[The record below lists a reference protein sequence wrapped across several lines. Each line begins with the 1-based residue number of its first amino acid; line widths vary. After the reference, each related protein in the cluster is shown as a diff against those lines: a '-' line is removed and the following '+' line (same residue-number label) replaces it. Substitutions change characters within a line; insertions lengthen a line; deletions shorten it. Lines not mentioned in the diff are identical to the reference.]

1 MPGSG
6 ASPRSTKALEQEAA
20 DWFGKMHGPDA
31 DRVRLEF
38 ERWRASDPAR
48 RAAYAE
54 LEQLWQASAGL
65 ANTPI
70 GRARNLP
77 VRRPSIFA
85 MPGPRIAFASLA
97 LVVAIGCGAF
107 FLWPRGTGP
116 APVVA
121 QTPPPVATGIGEIR
135 TIRLAD
141 GSTVTLDTDSAI
153 EVALSNSAR
162 VIRLTR
168 GRARFDVAHDPAR
181 PFMVEAAGKTVIA
194 RGTLFDVVLG
204 REGVRVTLLRGSVD
218 VRGAPP
224 AAGRPAPVARLVP
237 GQTFS
242 AAPKGEPRVMA
253 APKGSEQWVSG
264 MLSFDGAPLSTV
276 IEEANRYS
284 PHKLRLAT
292 PDLASLRVTGVFN
305 ALPTD
310 ALAAALAAAFNL
322 RVERAANGD
331 FVLHAR

>member
-1 MPGSG
+1 M
-6 ASPRSTKALEQEAA
+6 R
-20 DWFGKMHGPDA
+20 GPDA
-31 DRVRLEF
+31 ERSQLDF
-38 ERWRASDPAR
+38 ERWRTGDPRR
-48 RAAYAE
+48 RAAYASLERDWE
-54 LEQLWQASAGL
+54 LAAGL
-65 ANTPI
+65 ADTPM
-70 GRARNLP
+70 GRAP
-77 VRRPSIFA
+77 IFVRRPSIFA
-85 MPGPRIAFASLA
+85 MPGPRIAFANLA
-97 LVVAIGCGAF
+97 LIVAIVSGAF
-107 FLWPRGTGP
+107 LLWPRGGTE
-116 APVVA
+116 PVVA
-121 QTPPPVATGIGEIR
+121 QAQAPLATGIGEIR

-153 EVALSNSAR
+153 EVVLSNSAR
-162 VIRLTR
+162 VVRLTR
-168 GRARFDVAHDPAR
+168 GRARFDVAHDAAR
-181 PFMVEAAGKTVIA
+181 PFMVEADGRTVIA

-242 AAPKGEPRVMA
+242 AAPKGEPRVMT

-264 MLSFDGAPLSTV
+264 MLSFDGAPLAIV
-276 IEEANRYS
+276 IDEANRYS

-292 PDLASLRVTGVFN
+292 PELASLRVTGVFN